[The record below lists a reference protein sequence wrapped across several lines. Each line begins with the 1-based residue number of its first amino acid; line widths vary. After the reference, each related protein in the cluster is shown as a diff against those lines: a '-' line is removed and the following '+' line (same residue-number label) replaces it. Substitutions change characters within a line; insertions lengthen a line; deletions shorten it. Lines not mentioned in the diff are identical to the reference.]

1 MSVTIEE
8 IKQIISLQLGR
19 RDINDDDH
27 FLEDLHAESFD
38 VMNIV
43 IAIEDK
49 YGVSIKEVEIPSL
62 LTPAA
67 VFKFVKDRMEI

>member
-1 MSVTIEE
+1 MPITIDE
-8 IKQIISLQLGR
+8 IKQIVSLQLGKR
-19 RDINDDDH
+19 EIRDEDH

-49 YGVSIKEVEIPSL
+49 YGVAISESEIPSL
-62 LTPAA
+62 QTPLAL
-67 VFKFVKDRMEI
+67 FQFVADNQKV

>member
-8 IKQIISLQLGR
+8 VKQIISLQLGR
-19 RDINDDDH
+19 RNINDDDH

-43 IAIEDK
+43 IAIEDR
-49 YGVSIKEVEIPSL
+49 YGVSIKEVEIPNL
-62 LTPAA
+62 LTPAS
-67 VFKFVKDRMEI
+67 VFRFVRDRMET

>member
-8 IKQIISLQLGR
+8 IKQTISLQLGKR
-19 RDINDDDH
+19 EIGDEDH

-43 IAIEDK
+43 IAIEDR
-49 YGVSIKEVEIPSL
+49 YDVSIKEVEIPNL
-62 LTPAA
+62 LTPLSLYQ
-67 VFKFVKDRMEI
+67 FVKDQLVS